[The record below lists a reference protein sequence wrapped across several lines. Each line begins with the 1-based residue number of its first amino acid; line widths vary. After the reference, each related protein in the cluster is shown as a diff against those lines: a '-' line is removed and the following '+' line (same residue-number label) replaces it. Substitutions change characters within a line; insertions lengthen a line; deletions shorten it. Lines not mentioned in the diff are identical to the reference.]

1 MHPAVIFVLAV
12 IGIFSV
18 LILSGV
24 IVFIVVFYQQ
34 MEYEGYK
41 KGFLHNLVIS

>member
-1 MHPAVIFVLAV
+1 MHPAVIVVLVV

-18 LILSGV
+18 AIFSGV
-24 IVFIVVFYQQ
+24 VAFIVVFYQQ

-41 KGFLHNLVIS
+41 KGFLHNMIAT